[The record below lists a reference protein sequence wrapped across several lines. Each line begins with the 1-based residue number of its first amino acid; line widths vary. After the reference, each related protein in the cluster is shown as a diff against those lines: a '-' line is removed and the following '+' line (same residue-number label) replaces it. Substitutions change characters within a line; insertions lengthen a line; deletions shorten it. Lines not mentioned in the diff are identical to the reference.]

1 MVKPVL
7 LASGDHGTSWPGAP
21 REPVLY
27 AAEVMH
33 SRRSPIA
40 NRFCYRASYWLV
52 DVDRLPAPRAIW
64 GSLARFERVDHCD
77 ARALLA
83 EEGIVADRILM
94 LAMARTLGYVF
105 NPISVFWSYNADG
118 ECVAVLCEVH
128 NTYGGRHTYVL
139 RPDEKGRS
147 AVDKV
152 LYVSPF
158 YPVDGHYDI
167 RVSEPGSSLSVTVT
181 LHRGDDSPFVATLR
195 GEQRANNLFNVL
207 WASLAHSALRTSFL
221 IRWQAI
227 RLLARGLKVHPR

>member
-7 LASGDHGTSWPGAP
+7 RASGDSRITSPCTQ
-21 REPVLY
+21 RLPVLY

-33 SRRSPIA
+33 SRRTPAA
-40 NRFCYRASYWLV
+40 NQFRYQASYWLV
-52 DVDRLPAPRAIW
+52 DFDLLPAPRGIW
-64 GSLARFERVDHCD
+64 GSLARFERGDHCD

-83 EEGIVADRILM
+83 NEGIEADRILM
-94 LAMARTLGYVF
+94 LAMPRTLGYVF
-105 NPISVFWSYNADG
+105 NPISVLWCYNADG
-118 ECVAVLCEVH
+118 NCVAVLAEVH
-128 NTYGGRHTYVL
+128 NTYGDRHTYVL

-147 AVDKV
+147 TVDKA

-167 RVSEPGSSLSVTVT
+167 QVSEPGHTLSVTVT

-195 GEQRANNLFNVL
+195 GEQRAANLVNVL

-221 IRWQAI
+221 IRLQAV
-227 RLLARGLKVHPR
+227 RLWLRGLKAQPR